1 MQKAGFSDGGKKAEE
16 EQAWCGTWRPAI
28 SNGSWRS
35 GWQATGRRTALCR
48 PHTGRP
54 TPPWWKSSCSRR
66 KYSFASGMES
76 CRALPG
82 CKGIT
87 WPGSLWRARSQG
99 IGKQLLGRIRQG
111 HPSIT
116 LHVYRK
122 NRGAVAFYQREGFTV
137 TAEAVEEG
145 TGETEYTMVWQRDVF
160 CNA

>member
-1 MQKAGFSDGGKKAEE
+1 MVRNMEARDLKRVMEIWLAGNREAHSCVPATYWEANAPMVE
-16 EQAWCGTWRPAI
+16 EQLQ
-28 SNGSWRS
+28 
-35 GWQATGRRTALCR
+35 QAEVFVCERDGVVQ
-48 PHTGRP
+48 G
-54 TPPWWKSSCSRR
+54 
-66 KYSFASGMES
+66 FAGLQGDYL
-76 CRALPG
+76 A
-82 CKGIT
+82 GIFVAKC
-87 WPGSLWRARSQG
+87 ARSQG

-137 TAEAVEEG
+137 TAVAVEEG